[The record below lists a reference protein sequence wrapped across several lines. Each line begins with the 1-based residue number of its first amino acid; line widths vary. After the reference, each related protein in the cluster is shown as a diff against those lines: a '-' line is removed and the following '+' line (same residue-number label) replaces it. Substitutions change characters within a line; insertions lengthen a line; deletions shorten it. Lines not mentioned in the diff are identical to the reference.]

1 MLKTIWGEQL
11 QPDAVLPEYPRPQ
24 LRRDSYWNLNG
35 VWEYAITESDV
46 QPETFDGTIIVP
58 FSPEAPLSGVG
69 RTLLPRQFLWY
80 RKHVTLPEGFV
91 KAKTLLHFG
100 AVDQEAAVF
109 VNGEQLAHHIGGYL
123 PFSCDVT
130 DALHGGREMTIVVC
144 VRDVTDESYHTRGK
158 QKTARGGIWYTPQS
172 GIWQTV
178 WLESVPKTH
187 IRSLRITPLFEE
199 AAVELRV
206 QTSVPC
212 ACIARLDGRTV
223 TFCSGTTVRVP
234 MPSFHAWSPEDPYL
248 YDLSLEAGEDRVESY
263 FAMRSFSVGQD
274 GDGVPR
280 LFLNG
285 KPYFHT
291 GVLDQ
296 GYWPD
301 GLYTA
306 PSDAA
311 MVNDIEQMKRMG
323 FNMLRKHIKIEPL
336 RWYYHCDR
344 LGMLVWQDMP
354 NGGGDY
360 LPLTISA
367 PLITGRHR
375 DDHDYVRFAREDAA
389 GRREFMQELEGMI
402 EHLYNCPCI
411 AMWVPFNEGWGQFD
425 AREAAERIRALD
437 ATRTI
442 DHASGWHDQGAGD
455 VKSLHVYFR
464 AYRHRQYPGAR
475 AVVLSE
481 FGGYNH
487 RVSGHTYN
495 KKDFGYR
502 RYQTPEALRFAVQDL
517 YIRQIIPAAARGLSA
532 SVYTQLSDVEDELN
546 GLMTYDRAVVKMD
559 AETMRDLNEALVA
572 AVSPDS
578 AQ

>member
-234 MPSFHAWSPEDPYL
+234 MPSFHVWSPEDPYL

-301 GLYTA
+301 GL
-306 PSDAA
+306 
-311 MVNDIEQMKRMG
+311 
-323 FNMLRKHIKIEPL
+323 
-336 RWYYHCDR
+336 
-344 LGMLVWQDMP
+344 
-354 NGGGDY
+354 
-360 LPLTISA
+360 
-367 PLITGRHR
+367 
-375 DDHDYVRFAREDAA
+375 
-389 GRREFMQELEGMI
+389 
-402 EHLYNCPCI
+402 
-411 AMWVPFNEGWGQFD
+411 
-425 AREAAERIRALD
+425 
-437 ATRTI
+437 
-442 DHASGWHDQGAGD
+442 
-455 VKSLHVYFR
+455 
-464 AYRHRQYPGAR
+464 
-475 AVVLSE
+475 
-481 FGGYNH
+481 
-487 RVSGHTYN
+487 
-495 KKDFGYR
+495 
-502 RYQTPEALRFAVQDL
+502 
-517 YIRQIIPAAARGLSA
+517 
-532 SVYTQLSDVEDELN
+532 
-546 GLMTYDRAVVKMD
+546 
-559 AETMRDLNEALVA
+559 
-572 AVSPDS
+572 
-578 AQ
+578 